1 MKRINMMKKSVFAFA
16 LLMTVG
22 LAKAQDEAV
31 AIVNDSVSKTA
42 VTKDTV
48 KIPFKRVKLDG
59 VSSVVGD
66 YVILESDIDKTL
78 FDLKRQGIDTKKLT
92 RCELLGKL
100 MEDKLYAHHAVQDS
114 VVVSDAEINDYVD
127 RVIQYFVQEMG
138 DMDKVLKFYRKDN
151 EASFRKQLFDI
162 NKEQKLSQKMQETIT
177 EEVEITP
184 EEVRTFFKEIPVDE
198 KPKFGAELE
207 IAQIVIEPNIPKE
220 VEDAVVNRLKKMR
233 KEIVEDGVPF
243 RTQAILYSQDPGSS
257 SKGGYYPLTKQ
268 TPFAKE
274 LKDMAYSLEEG
285 QVSEPFKTDF
295 GWHLVTVDKIRGQ
308 ELDIRHLLLIP
319 EAPKAE
325 IQKAK
330 ARMDSIRTAIM
341 KNEITFSD
349 AALKYSQEKETR
361 QNGGK
366 LINPATF
373 DTKFELTKMEPTLY
387 QQIQNLTD
395 DELSLPLIDE
405 SQPGQKKF
413 KILKITNRIEAHEAD
428 YSRDYIK
435 IKELALKQ
443 KQLNVVRKWMRE
455 KIEDTYINVSND
467 YSGCNFANN
476 WLKQ

>member
-1 MKRINMMKKSVFAFA
+1 MMKKSVFALA
-16 LLMTVG
+16 VLLTVQV
-22 LAKAQDEAV
+22 AKAQDDADVAV
-31 AIVNDSVSKTA
+31 ANDTVMAPA
-42 VTKDTV
+42 VEKDTV
-48 KIPFKRVKLDG
+48 KAPFKRVKLDG
-59 VSSVVGD
+59 VASVVGD
-66 YVILESDIDKTL
+66 YVILDSDIDKTI
-78 FDLKRQGIDTKKLT
+78 FDLARQGIDTRKLT

-127 RVIQYFVQEMG
+127 RVIQYFVQEKG
-138 DMDKVLKFYRKDN
+138 SLEKVLKFYRKDN

-162 NKEQKLSQKMQETIT
+162 NKEQKLAQKMRETIT
-177 EEVEITP
+177 DEVEITP
-184 EEVRTFFKEIPVDE
+184 EEVRTFFKGIPDDE

-207 IAQIVIEPNIPKE
+207 IAQIVIEPVIPKD
-220 VEDAVVNRLKKMR
+220 VEDETVERLKRMR
-233 KEIVEDGVPF
+233 KEIIEDGVPF

-268 TPFAKE
+268 TNFAKE
-274 LKDMAYSLEEG
+274 LKDMAFSLEVG

-295 GWHLVTVDKIRGQ
+295 GWHIVTVDKIRGE

-325 IQKAK
+325 VLKAK
-330 ARMDSIRTAIM
+330 ERMDSIRLAIA

-349 AALKYSQEKETR
+349 AALRFSEEKETR

-387 QQIQNLTD
+387 QQIQNLAD
-395 DELSLPLIDE
+395 GELSLPLIDQ
-405 SQPGQKKF
+405 SQPGKKKF
-413 KILKITNRIEAHEAD
+413 KILKITNRISAHEAD
-428 YSRDYIK
+428 YSKDYIK

-443 KQLNVVRKWMRE
+443 KQLDVIRKWTRE
-455 KIEDTYINVSND
+455 KIIDTYINLSND

-476 WLKQ
+476 WLKK